1 MAGTEY
7 GQDMVNLVLA
17 LARAGGGMICE
28 ETSSVDSS
36 ELASSLGAL
45 RDSVDRLYIHSSQ
58 LGEGDDT
65 TAMSTAAIPPGPAG
79 IREEPSGVSSDGAT
93 PGTANSAEV
102 EVEIT
107 SARVFAPAARR
118 NLGQAASFYDEYSID
133 AAAILDGGG
142 PHRDEGASVQQLLS
156 GETEGPKLRPV
167 NISELNM
174 FSRSRGRAL
183 SAGVRILPPH
193 PASAVES
200 CV

>member
-1 MAGTEY
+1 MAGAEY
-7 GQDMVNLVLA
+7 GQDVVNLVLA
-17 LARAGGGMICE
+17 
-28 ETSSVDSS
+28 
-36 ELASSLGAL
+36 
-45 RDSVDRLYIHSSQ
+45 VDRLYIHSSQ

-65 TAMSTAAIPPGPAG
+65 AAMSTAAIPPGPAG
-79 IREEPSGVSSDGAT
+79 IREEPSGASSDGTT
-93 PGTANSAEV
+93 PGTTTSAE
-102 EVEIT
+102 EGEEIT
-107 SARVFAPAARR
+107 SSRVFAPAVRR
-118 NLGQAASFYDEYSID
+118 NMGQAASFYDEHNID
-133 AAAILDGGG
+133 ATSIPDGGG

-156 GETEGPKLRPV
+156 GESEGPKLRHV